1 MKTAKEETRE
11 KLLQSAM
18 KEFAANGYAKTNI
31 DDISVHA
38 GFGKGTIYNYFP
50 SKVELFLE
58 VIRRFINNLVSD
70 INDSIKDIND
80 PIEKFI
86 EVVRVDVQAIS
97 SNSDLFLT
105 IIHES
110 LTADRDRQREFLDA
124 SSPLFLLYVQ
134 VIDEGIKAGYYNDD
148 TDPLSSAIM
157 VMAMV
162 ENLVTI
168 NNLLNDSVGPTEDL
182 VQKITTTFI
191 YGMKKRSV

>member
-86 EVVRVDVQAIS
+86 QVVRVDVQAIS